1 MSSLA
6 IYAGPLAL
14 KKLQKDGFR
23 QEHFKV
29 LVGASGGPKW
39 FVLAGMDRYLFGE
52 FFANRKTELHTIGSS
67 VGAWRMCCFA
77 TNDPVGSI
85 GRLAHYYSHEKYSAK
100 PTVKEVTDSA
110 RVMLSKVLGETG
122 AEEIVNNKIFRT
134 HIVADRC
141 KGIGSSRFKSLQVLH
156 LGLGAL
162 CNVISRRSL
171 SLFFERTVFTSNEQ
185 VSPWSNLDDL
195 SSTIAPL
202 SQTNILDV
210 MIASGSIPFV
220 LEGVRDI
227 ENAKNGLYWDGGI
240 TDYHFDWQFHDGDEL
255 VLYPHF
261 STQIIPGWFDKQV
274 KWRRVSN
281 KYLNNVVLLAPSKE
295 FVSNLPG
302 QKIPDRNDFRKLEY
316 ESRVK
321 VWQEVIEK
329 SEAIAEDLHLLV
341 NNRVGMDRI
350 QPISDRDR

>member
-39 FVLAGMDRYLFGE
+39 FVLTGMDRYLFGE
-52 FFANRKTELHTIGSS
+52 FFANRRTELYTVGSS

-77 TNDPVGSI
+77 TSDPVGSVE
-85 GRLAHYYSHEKYSAK
+85 RLAHYYCHEKYSAK
-100 PTVKEVTDSA
+100 PTAKEVTDSA
-110 RVMLSKVLGETG
+110 LLMLRKVLGETG
-122 AEEIVNNKIFRT
+122 AEEIVSNEILRT

-141 KGIGSSRFKSLQVLH
+141 KGIGSSKFKSLQALH
-156 LGLGAL
+156 LAL
-162 CNVISRRSL
+162 SAFCNLISRRSL
-171 SLFFERTVFTSNEQ
+171 SLFFERTLFVNNEQ
-185 VSPWSNLDDL
+185 FSPWSNLDDL
-195 SSTIAPL
+195 SSTIAQL
-202 SQTNILDV
+202 TQTNVLEA
-210 MIASGSIPFV
+210 MLATGSIPFV

-240 TDYHFDWQFHDGDEL
+240 TDYHFDWQFDMGNEL

-261 STQIIPGWFDKQV
+261 SSQVIPGWFDKQI
-274 KWRRVSN
+274 KWRKVN
-281 KYLNNVVLLAPSKE
+281 NEHLNNVVLLVPSKE
-295 FVSNLPG
+295 FVSSLPG
-302 QKIPDRNDFRKLEY
+302 QKIPDRNDFRRYDY
-316 ESRVK
+316 ETRVK

-329 SEAIAEDLHLLV
+329 SEAIAEDLKLLV
-341 NNRVGMDRI
+341 NDGVGLDCI
-350 QPISDRDR
+350 QLISERDR